1 MVHCNVE
8 QWRRALKHLVMFQ
21 AFVVHTSISRV
32 TTSVK
37 AGISE
42 PFEQPTLCFDKGE
55 RTSKIE
61 YFGP

>member
-21 AFVVHTSISRV
+21 AFVVKTSFSKV

-37 AGISE
+37 AEISD
-42 PFEQPTLCFDKGE
+42 PFEQPTLCFNKGV
-55 RTSKIE
+55 
-61 YFGP
+61 